1 MKDGGL
7 KLAQT
12 NPIPVRQSEPIERG
26 RMVPLEIL
34 AGGYDAWAPHYDED
48 MYGYGYCVPALMV
61 DQLQR
66 YIPDR
71 RVLVLDA
78 GAGSGL
84 VAQALHSCGYRNLVG
99 LDPSMGML
107 RQAGTKGVYRLRLKM
122 ALGAP
127 TALADHGVDAILAA
141 GVFKA
146 GHAPPEA
153 LAALVSAVRP
163 EGLIIFD
170 LPAATVAA
178 EVYDRERRRLE
189 TFHQWRPVTATG
201 PFNPLPGVA
210 AEQKHAIYVYQASGI
225 VSAAVPRS

>member
-1 MKDGGL
+1 M
-7 KLAQT
+7 A
-12 NPIPVRQSEPIERG
+12 VRPSEQIERC

-34 AGGYDAWAPHYDED
+34 AGGYDAWAPRYDED

-61 DQLQR
+61 DQLRR
-66 YIPDR
+66 YLPDR
-71 RVLVLDA
+71 RVLLLDA

-84 VAQALHSCGYRNLVG
+84 VAQALQSCGYRNLVG

-107 RQAGTKGVYRLRLKM
+107 RQAGTKRLYRLSFKM
-122 ALGAP
+122 ALGAS
-127 TALADHGVDAILAA
+127 TALADHGFDAILAA

-163 EGLIIFD
+163 EGFIIFD
-170 LPAATVAA
+170 LPTATVAE
-178 EVYDRERRRLE
+178 EVYNRERRRLE
-189 TFHQWRPVTATG
+189 TCHQWRPITATI

-210 AEQKHAIYVYQASGI
+210 AEQKHVIYVYQTSDI

>member
-1 MKDGGL
+1 M
-7 KLAQT
+7 
-12 NPIPVRQSEPIERG
+12 PVRQSEKIEPC

-34 AGGYDAWAPHYDED
+34 TSGYDAWAPQYDGD

-61 DQLQR
+61 DQLRR
-66 YIPDR
+66 YLPDR
-71 RVLVLDA
+71 RVLVLDV

-84 VAQALHSCGYRNLVG
+84 VAQALQSCGYRNLVG

-107 RQAGTKGVYRLRLKM
+107 RLAGTKGLYRLRLKM

-127 TALADHGVDAILAA
+127 TALADHGFDAILAA

-163 EGLIIFD
+163 EGFIIFD
-170 LPAATVAA
+170 LPTAPVAA
-178 EVYDRERRRLE
+178 EVYNRERRRLE
-189 TFHQWRPVTATG
+189 TCQQWRSVTATA

-210 AEQKHAIYVYQASGI
+210 TEQKHVIYVYQTSYLF
-225 VSAAVPRS
+225 SAVELRS